1 MSFRLFLLVFA
12 LVLDHH
18 HLFSCL
24 GDDEA
29 VDKIF
34 LEHGKRESR
43 NLEP

>member
-1 MSFRLFLLVFA
+1 MSFRLFLPVFA

-18 HLFSCL
+18 HLYSCL
-24 GDDEA
+24 GDDGV

-34 LEHGKRESR
+34 LGHGKRESR